1 MPPTEGPPVRD
12 DDRRLTLDDVGAKKD
27 IGVHPEYRAKQDKVM
42 TSLDRK
48 DKNSRHSKHR
58 FSPVQVLGALGV
70 AATTVVGL
78 AQWNAS
84 ATNSEI
90 DPVQVS
96 QTNEQNETPQ
106 HVESELKPGD
116 VIDVLTENYFQF
128 STSNVNVRTSP
139 EAVDA
144 SESEDDN
151 LADVP
156 EFGAGQT
163 ITVLHAMVVPDLRN
177 PSNGN
182 WYGFMDSDG
191 RMYYVNGQ
199 ALGESGVVINEST
212 QQVTIQDTTVN
223 GALATDANGLHATV
237 ATAVVSA

>member
-12 DDRRLTLDDVGAKKD
+12 DDNRLTLEDVGAKKD

-42 TSLDRK
+42 KSLEGK
-48 DKNSRHSKHR
+48 SKKPR
-58 FSPVQVLGALGV
+58 PKMSLSKKIGVLGGAT
-70 AATTVVGL
+70 AAIVGL

-96 QTNEQNETPQ
+96 QNNEQNETPQ

-191 RMYYVNGQ
+191 KMYYVNGQ

-212 QQVTIQDTTVN
+212 QPVTIQDTTVN

>member
-12 DDRRLTLDDVGAKKD
+12 DDERLTLKDVGAKD
-27 IGVHPEYRAKQDKVM
+27 IGVHPNYRAQQDRVM
-42 TSLDRK
+42 KSLEKK
-48 DKNSRHSKHR
+48 DKKKSKR
-58 FSPVQVLGALGV
+58 KLSPVQVLGALGGAT
-70 AATTVVGL
+70 AAVIGL

-90 DPVQVS
+90 DPIQVS
-96 QTNEQNETPQ
+96 QANEQNETPQ
-106 HVESELKPGD
+106 HVEAELKPGD
-116 VIDVLTENYFQF
+116 VVDVLTESYFQF
-128 STSNVNVRTSP
+128 STGNVNVRTSP

-156 EFGAGQT
+156 EFGTGQT

-182 WYGFMDSDG
+182 WFGFMDSDG
-191 RMYYVNGQ
+191 ILYYVNSQ
-199 ALGESGVVINEST
+199 ALRESGVVVNEST
-212 QQVTIQDTTVN
+212 QEVTIQDTTVN

-237 ATAVVSA
+237 ATAVISA

>member
-1 MPPTEGPPVRD
+1 MPPSEGPPVRD
-12 DDRRLTLDDVGAKKD
+12 DDRRLTLQDVGAKRD
-27 IGVHPEYRAKQDKVM
+27 IGVHPAYRAKQDKAM
-42 TSLDRK
+42 RSLEGKSKKPRAKMSFGRK
-48 DKNSRHSKHR
+48 LSI
-58 FSPVQVLGALGV
+58 LGGTT
-70 AATTVVGL
+70 AAVVGL

-96 QTNEQNETPQ
+96 QANEQNETPQ
-106 HVESELKPGD
+106 HVESDLKPGD

-128 STSNVNVRTSP
+128 STSSVNVRTSP

-212 QQVTIQDTTVN
+212 QQVTIQDTTEN

-237 ATAVVSA
+237 ATAVISA